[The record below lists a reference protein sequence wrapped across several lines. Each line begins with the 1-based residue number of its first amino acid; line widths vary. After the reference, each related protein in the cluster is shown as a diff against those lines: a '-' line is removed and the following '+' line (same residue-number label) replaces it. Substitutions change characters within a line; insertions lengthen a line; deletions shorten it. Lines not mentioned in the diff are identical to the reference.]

1 MFLVVYNEGFV
12 SADTSPTI
20 QLLDRLVARHR
31 VSPGT
36 TYVLEFYDLD
46 HIEALLRH
54 VAEKRIAVSDIA
66 LTVKGKRVT
75 IEEDGTTPSWPHPQ
89 RINSPPQMGAPDAS
103 DTLRSA

>member
-1 MFLVVYNEGFV
+1 MFQVVYNEGFV

-20 QLLDRLVARHR
+20 LLLDRLVTRHR

-36 TYVLEFYDLD
+36 NYVLEFYDLD

-54 VAEKRIAVSDIA
+54 VAEKRICASDIS

-75 IEEDGTTPSWPHPQ
+75 IEEDGTTPTWQHPL
-89 RINSPPQMGAPDAS
+89 RNPLPQTDIPDAS
-103 DTLRSA
+103 DQLRPT